1 MNENL
6 INSLSTIDDKDEINP
21 IEESGNNKKNEA
33 LILNRKII
41 NEISGILSNHKKNK
55 EKEEIACEELLKYIN
70 DNKINIG
77 EIKEGDNSTIIQK
90 YCNDGEDYYL
100 KCMLLCLEK
109 LMDENSMTQYML
121 NEDVSNMNIFEISC
135 ELGDIK
141 IFRALKKY
149 IKDNQSILQK
159 LINNNQSGKTNIFH
173 IAADKGKIISLLF
186 FYSFYYNKSNSC
198 LNLKNQSE
206 MTPLH
211 IACYRGNY
219 EFVQYLVDLGADI
232 NCTDK
237 DNKTPFFY
245 AIRSNNNKIIKYL
258 ILQGANKK
266 IKDKSNKIAIE
277 TTNDKNAID
286 ILEDKSIFDIAFK
299 CKTQYESLKNH
310 KRNIYM
316 LILLTFMIILHLF
329 LIIKYKSTNFLQEC
343 YPQVNFS
350 FELILL
356 VLNIIT
362 QFLGICIYVFF
373 QFIKKKKKIIDD
385 NRFLIVENGI
395 EYYEMFKYNENI
407 CVKCKRVKEITTQHC
422 IACDICIDRFD
433 HHCFFLNACIHHYNK
448 KYFYIFLFE
457 ILATVFLNF
466 MTSFKFFVD
475 FIKYPKMYYGII
487 KNECNFENNG
497 FYDFII
503 YTLDIL
509 YIFLTLFVIL
519 TSIMPFIFDLVSK
532 YSKKREKIASNE
544 NPNRPL
550 LPVEESKV

>member
-6 INSLSTIDDKDEINP
+6 INGLSTNDDKDETSPN
-21 IEESGNNKKNEA
+21 EESGNNKKNET
-33 LILNRKII
+33 LVLNRKII

-70 DNKINIG
+70 DNKINLR

-100 KCMLLCLEK
+100 KCVLLCLEK
-109 LMDENSMTQYML
+109 LMNEESMTQYML
-121 NEDVSNMNIFEISC
+121 NEDLSNMNIFEISC

-141 IFRALKKY
+141 IFRILKKY
-149 IKDNQSILQK
+149 IKDNQTILQQ
-159 LINNNQSGKTNIFH
+159 LINNNQGGKTNIFH

-186 FYSFYYNKSNSC
+186 FYSFYYNKNYTC
-198 LNLKNQSE
+198 LNLKNKSD

-219 EFVQYLVDLGADI
+219 ELVQYLVDLGSDI

-245 AIRSNNNKIIKYL
+245 AIRSNSNRIIKYL

-266 IKDKSNKIAIE
+266 IKDKNNKIAIE
-277 TTNDKNAID
+277 TTNDRNAID

-316 LILLTFMIILHLF
+316 LILLTFMI
-329 LIIKYKSTNFLQEC
+329 LQKC

-362 QFLGICIYVFF
+362 QFLGISIYVFF
-373 QFIKKKKKIIDD
+373 QFIKKKKKKIIDD

-422 IACDICIDRFD
+422 IACDVCIDRFD

-448 KYFYIFLFE
+448 RYFHIFLFE
-457 ILATVFLNF
+457 ILTTVFLNF
-466 MTSFKFFVD
+466 MTSFIFFFD

-487 KNECNFENNG
+487 KNECDFENNG
-497 FYDFII
+497 FYDFVI

-509 YIFLTLFVIL
+509 YILLTLFFIL
-519 TSIMPFIFDLVSK
+519 TSIIPFIFDLISK
-532 YSKKREKIASNE
+532 YSKKREKNISNE
-544 NPNRPL
+544 KPNTLL
-550 LPVEESKV
+550 LPVGES